1 MPIDVERS
9 FETPEGINL
18 SFQIAG
24 PIVRACAWA
33 VDAVIRSVVYI
44 ILALLSNLGE
54 FGTGVFLLGFFLL
67 EWFYPVFFEVLR
79 GATPG
84 KKMFHLSVCM
94 DNGTPIG
101 WGASILRNFL
111 RTADF
116 LPFMYM
122 TGLVAM
128 MCNRNFKRLG
138 DLVAGTLVVYD
149 DEANNSLSLPEAEP
163 TPLPLMLRP
172 EDQRA
177 VLDFAE
183 RSSTLSQER
192 QQELAGLLSMPDS
205 GEPLDT
211 NQLLSFAQWIQ
222 TGGQR

>member
-9 FETPEGINL
+9 FETPEGISL

-33 VDAVIRSVVYI
+33 VDAVIRSVIYLV
-44 ILALLSNLGE
+44 LGLLSEVGE
-54 FGTGVFLLGFFLL
+54 FGTGIFLLGFFLL
-67 EWFYPVFFEVLR
+67 EWFYPVFFEVLK

-111 RTADF
+111 RTVDF
-116 LPFMYM
+116 LPLLYM
-122 TGLVAM
+122 TGLIAM
-128 MCNRNFKRLG
+128 LCNRNFKRLG

-149 DEANNSLSLPEAEP
+149 DSVDHSLSIPEAVP
-163 TPLPLMLRP
+163 ASLPLMLRP
-172 EDQRA
+172 EEQRA
-177 VLDFAE
+177 ILDFAE
-183 RSSTLSQER
+183 RSSTLSQAR
-192 QQELAGLLSMPDS
+192 QQELASLLSLPDS
-205 GEPLDT
+205 GEALST
-211 NQLLSFAQWIQ
+211 QQLLSHAQWIQ
-222 TGGQR
+222 KGGQA